1 MSVLDFTLLIVRVV
15 LGITFIIHGGQKLFG
30 WFGGPG
36 IQKFSQ
42 GMSRFGG
49 AHTTLMGWMAAL
61 SEFGGAVLLL
71 IGLLTPLAAAFVIS
85 TMLVA
90 TVSVHLKNGFL
101 SSKGGYEY
109 NISLITL
116 LLILLLLGAGAISF
130 DHLLGFAVP
139 ISQLP
144 VWTVIVFVL
153 VIAGG
158 LVVTELSRRSAKH
171 AG

>member
-1 MSVLDFTLLIVRVV
+1 MSVLDITLLIVRVA
-15 LGITFIIHGGQKLFG
+15 LGITFIIHGGQKIFG

-36 IQKFSQ
+36 IQKFYQWS
-42 GMSRFGG
+42 SRFCG

-101 SSKGGYEY
+101 SSK
-109 NISLITL
+109 
-116 LLILLLLGAGAISF
+116 
-130 DHLLGFAVP
+130 
-139 ISQLP
+139 
-144 VWTVIVFVL
+144 
-153 VIAGG
+153 
-158 LVVTELSRRSAKH
+158 
-171 AG
+171 